1 MTALTVYFFFLLL
14 TFPDSKVLTI
24 MFISHFLATREIKAD
39 QGTQANERREI
50 EDKEDVLCHVAARP
64 NSKLQIIS

>member
-24 MFISHFLATREIKAD
+24 MFVSHFLATRKIKAD

-50 EDKEDVLCHVAARP
+50 QDKEDVLCHVAARP
-64 NSKLQIIS
+64 KSKLQIIS